1 MMRSR
6 QVVLSFVFA
15 LPVLLA
21 AQPAAAQD
29 TSLGDVFLGY
39 TFLGN
44 DDLAVNSSNLPWGW
58 AGGGEYRVNE
68 WFSLAIDVGGNYK
81 YGLDPCGVDQ
91 PLGNPQCRLLEGV
104 ETPAPTVEFQ
114 ALSFHRT
121 EREYCSARLQPTEA
135 LPDNPGCEV
144 SLNSASLA
152 GGPRLSLRT
161 GNVRVFAHVMPG
173 IVRSTR
179 SIDFYTHTAVNFAI
193 VPGGGVE
200 IDINDQVSIRFQ
212 GDFRRVFFPDPD
224 NSNSSLVDRND
235 HNEFRFMTGFSF
247 KVGER

>member
-1 MMRSR
+1 MMRSP
-6 QVVLSFVFA
+6 QVVLGFVFA
-15 LPVLLA
+15 LSTLLA
-21 AQPAAAQD
+21 APPAAAQENYR
-29 TSLGDVFLGY
+29 GKVFLGY

-58 AGGGEYRVNE
+58 AGGGEYWVND
-68 WFSLAIDVGGNYK
+68 WLSLAADVGGNYK
-81 YGLDPCGVDQ
+81 YGLDPCGLDR
-91 PLGNPQCRLLEGV
+91 PLGDPECRLLEGV

-121 EREYCSARLQPTEA
+121 EREYCSPRLQPTEA

-144 SLNSASLA
+144 SLNSASLL
-152 GGPRLSLRT
+152 GGPRLSFRT

-193 VPGGGVE
+193 MPGGGVE
-200 IDINDQVSIRFQ
+200 IDINEKVSIRFQ
-212 GDFRRVFFPDPD
+212 GDFRRVFFPNPD
-224 NSNSSLVDRND
+224 NSNSSLVDRSD
-235 HNEFRFMTGFSF
+235 HDEFRFMTGFVF
-247 KVGER
+247 NVGPR